1 MSFGDS
7 NGGGMYMPVAPAY
20 GGYGNGGLGMGDNGW
35 WILVL
40 LLALGGGWN
49 NGWSM
54 NGGGGMFPLYQ
65 QNTNNDVQRGFDQQ
79 AVMGGINTLNSNVQ
93 NGFAGTQQA
102 ICSGNA
108 AITQAVTNGFAN
120 AEIANNARQ
129 MADMNQNFA
138 SQTAITAGI
147 NGLAGQLAQCCCD
160 NRLATANLNSTI
172 LSENCAD
179 RAAVND
185 GIRDIIANQNAG
197 FQSIK
202 DMMCQNQ
209 IDALQR
215 EVSEKNTQI
224 AMLGLKADN
233 IANRDA
239 ILSNNDLQTATL
251 IRTLDPTPSPAYPAQ
266 YPQWN
271 YGNYGG
277 CNCNNYSRY
286 NG

>member
-20 GGYGNGGLGMGDNGW
+20 GGGYGNGGFGMGDNGW

-40 LLALGGGWN
+40 LLALGGGWG
-49 NGWSM
+49 NGFGM
-54 NGGGGMFPLYQ
+54 NGGGMFPLYQ

-108 AITQAVTNGFAN
+108 AITQAVNSGFAN
-120 AEIANNARQ
+120 AEIANNSRQ

-147 NGLAGQLAQCCCD
+147 NGLVGQLAQCCCD

-172 LSENCAD
+172 LAENCSD
-179 RAAVND
+179 RAAISD
-185 GIRDIIANQNAG
+185 GIRDIIANQTAG

-209 IDALQR
+209 IDSLQR
-215 EVSEKNTQI
+215 ELAEKNTQI
-224 AMLGLKADN
+224 AMATLKADG
-233 IANRDA
+233 IANREA
-239 ILSNNDLQTATL
+239 ILTNNDLQTSTL
-251 IRTLDPTPSPAYPAQ
+251 IRTLDPTPIPAYPAQ
-266 YPQWN
+266 YPSFNNGW
-271 YGNYGG
+271 GG
-277 CNCNNYSRY
+277 CNNCCGR
-286 NG
+286 

>member
-7 NGGGMYMPVAPAY
+7 NSGMYMPVAPAGY
-20 GGYGNGGLGMGDNGW
+20 GGYGNGGFGMGDNGW

-49 NGWSM
+49 NGWGM
-54 NGGGGMFPLYQ
+54 NGGGMFPLYQ

-79 AVMGGINTLNSNVQ
+79 AVMGGINTLNSNVS
-93 NGFAGTQQA
+93 NGFATTQQA
-102 ICSGNA
+102 ICNSTAG
-108 AITQAVTNGFAN
+108 ITQAVNNGFAS
-120 AEIANNARQ
+120 AEISNNARQ
-129 MADMNQNFA
+129 IANMQQDFA
-138 SQTAITAGI
+138 SQTAITGGI
-147 NGLAGQLAQCCCD
+147 NNLGSQLAQCCCD

-179 RAAVND
+179 RAALND
-185 GIRDIIANQNAG
+185 GVRDIIANQNAG

-215 EVSEKNTQI
+215 ENTAKDVQI

-233 IANRDA
+233 LANRDA

-251 IRTLDPTPSPAYPAQ
+251 IRTLDPTPVPAYPAQ

-277 CNCNNYSRY
+277 CGCNNYSRY
-286 NG
+286 AG

>member
-20 GGYGNGGLGMGDNGW
+20 GGGYGNGGFGMGDNGW

-49 NGWSM
+49 NGFGM
-54 NGGGGMFPLYQ
+54 NGGGMFPLYQ

-120 AEIANNARQ
+120 AEIANNSRQ

-172 LSENCAD
+172 LAENCSD
-179 RAAVND
+179 RAAISD
-185 GIRDIIANQNAG
+185 GIRDIIANQTAG

-209 IDALQR
+209 IDTLQR
-215 EVSEKNTQI
+215 ELAEKNTQI
-224 AMLGLKADN
+224 AMATLKADG
-233 IANRDA
+233 IANREA
-239 ILSNNDLQTATL
+239 ILTNNDLQTSTL
-251 IRTLDPTPSPAYPAQ
+251 IRTLDPTPIPAYPAQ
-266 YPQWN
+266 YPSFNNGW
-271 YGNYGG
+271 GG
-277 CNCNNYSRY
+277 CNNCCGR
-286 NG
+286 

>member
-7 NGGGMYMPVAPAY
+7 NGGMYMPVAPAGY
-20 GGYGNGGLGMGDNGW
+20 GGYGNGGFGMGDNCW

-49 NGWSM
+49 NGWGM
-54 NGGGGMFPLYQ
+54 NGGGMFPLYQ

-79 AVMGGINTLNSNVQ
+79 AVMGGINTLNSNVS
-93 NGFAGTQQA
+93 NGFATTQQA
-102 ICSGNA
+102 ICNSTAG
-108 AITQAVTNGFAN
+108 ITQAVNNGFAS
-120 AEIANNARQ
+120 AEISNNARQ
-129 MADMNQNFA
+129 IANMQQDFA
-138 SQTAITAGI
+138 SQTAITGGI
-147 NGLAGQLAQCCCD
+147 NNLGSQLAQCCCD

-179 RAAVND
+179 RAALND
-185 GIRDIIANQNAG
+185 GVRDIIANQNAG

-215 EVSEKNTQI
+215 ENTAKDVQI

-233 IANRDA
+233 LANRDA

-251 IRTLDPTPSPAYPAQ
+251 IRTLDPTPVPAYPAQ

-277 CNCNNYSRY
+277 CGCNNYSRY
-286 NG
+286 AG

>member
-20 GGYGNGGLGMGDNGW
+20 GGGYGNGGFGMGDNGW

-40 LLALGGGWN
+40 LLALGGGWG
-49 NGWSM
+49 NGFGM
-54 NGGGGMFPLYQ
+54 NGGGMFPLYQ

-108 AITQAVTNGFAN
+108 ALTQAVTNGFAN
-120 AEIANNARQ
+120 AEIANNSRQ

-147 NGLAGQLAQCCCD
+147 NGLSGQLAQCCCD

-172 LSENCAD
+172 LAENCSD
-179 RAAVND
+179 RAALID
-185 GIRDIIANQNAG
+185 GMRDIIANQTAG

-209 IDALQR
+209 IDSLQR
-215 EVSEKNTQI
+215 ELAEKNTQI
-224 AMLGLKADN
+224 AMATLKADG
-233 IANRDA
+233 IANREA
-239 ILSNNDLQTATL
+239 ILTNNDLQTSTL
-251 IRTLDPTPSPAYPAQ
+251 IRTLDPTPIPAYPAQ
-266 YPQWN
+266 YPSFNNGW
-271 YGNYGG
+271 GS
-277 CNCNNYSRY
+277 CNCCGR
-286 NG
+286 

>member
-7 NGGGMYMPVAPAY
+7 NSGMYMPVAPAGY
-20 GGYGNGGLGMGDNGW
+20 GGYGNGSFGMGDNGW

-40 LLALGGGWN
+40 LLALGGGWG
-49 NGWSM
+49 NGFGM
-54 NGGGGMFPLYQ
+54 NGGGMFPLYQ

-79 AVMGGINTLNSNVQ
+79 AVMGGINTLNSNVS
-93 NGFAGTQQA
+93 NGFATTQQA
-102 ICSGNA
+102 ICNSTAG
-108 AITQAVTNGFAN
+108 ITQAVNNGFAN
-120 AEIANNARQ
+120 AEISNNARQ
-129 MADMNQNFA
+129 IADMQQNFA
-138 SQTAITAGI
+138 SQTAIT
-147 NGLAGQLAQCCCD
+147 NGMSGLSSQLAQCCCD

-179 RAAVND
+179 RAALND
-185 GIRDIIANQNAG
+185 GVRDIIASQNAG

-202 DMMCQNQ
+202 DMLCQNQ

-215 EVSEKNTQI
+215 ENTAKDVQI

-233 IANRDA
+233 LANRDA

-251 IRTLDPTPSPAYPAQ
+251 IRTLDPTPIPAYPAQ

>member
-7 NGGGMYMPVAPAY
+7 NGGMYMPVAPAAY
-20 GGYGNGGLGMGDNGW
+20 GGFGMGDNGW

-40 LLALGGGWN
+40 LLALGGGWG
-49 NGWSM
+49 NGFGM
-54 NGGGGMFPLYQ
+54 NGGGMFPLYQ

-79 AVMGGINTLNSNVQ
+79 AVMGGINTLNSNVS
-93 NGFAGTQQA
+93 NGFATTQQA
-102 ICSGNA
+102 ICNSTAG
-108 AITQAVTNGFAN
+108 ITQAVNNGFAS
-120 AEIANNARQ
+120 AEISNNARQ
-129 MADMNQNFA
+129 IADMQQNFA
-138 SQTAITAGI
+138 SQTAITGGI
-147 NGLAGQLAQCCCD
+147 NGLSSQLAQCCCD

-179 RAAVND
+179 RAALND
-185 GIRDIIANQNAG
+185 GVRDIIANQNAG

-233 IANRDA
+233 LANRDA

-251 IRTLDPTPSPAYPAQ
+251 IRTLDPTPIPAYPAQ

>member
-7 NGGGMYMPVAPAY
+7 NSGMYMPVAPAGY
-20 GGYGNGGLGMGDNGW
+20 GGYGNGGFGMGDNGW

-49 NGWSM
+49 NGWGM
-54 NGGGGMFPLYQ
+54 NGGGMFPLYQ

-79 AVMGGINTLNSNVQ
+79 AVMGGINTLNSNVS
-93 NGFAGTQQA
+93 NGFATTQQA
-102 ICSGNA
+102 ICNSTAG
-108 AITQAVTNGFAN
+108 ITQAVNNGFAS
-120 AEIANNARQ
+120 AEISNNARQ
-129 MADMNQNFA
+129 IADMQQNFA
-138 SQTAITAGI
+138 SQTAITNGI
-147 NGLAGQLAQCCCD
+147 SDLGSQLAQCCCD

-179 RAAVND
+179 RAALND
-185 GIRDIIANQNAG
+185 GVRDIIANQNAG

-202 DMMCQNQ
+202 DMICQNQ

-215 EVSEKNTQI
+215 ENTAKDVQI

-233 IANRDA
+233 LANRDA

-251 IRTLDPTPSPAYPAQ
+251 IRTLDPTPVPAYPAQ

-277 CNCNNYSRY
+277 YGCNNYSRCA
-286 NG
+286 G

>member
-20 GGYGNGGLGMGDNGW
+20 GGGYGNGSFGMGDNGW

-49 NGWSM
+49 NGFGM
-54 NGGGGMFPLYQ
+54 NGGGMFPLYQ

-79 AVMGGINTLNSNVQ
+79 AVMGGINTLNSNVS
-93 NGFAGTQQA
+93 NGFATTQQA
-102 ICSGNA
+102 ICNSTAG
-108 AITQAVTNGFAN
+108 ITQAVNNGFAS
-120 AEIANNARQ
+120 AEISNNARQ
-129 MADMNQNFA
+129 IADMQQNFA
-138 SQTAITAGI
+138 SQTAITNGI
-147 NGLAGQLAQCCCD
+147 SGLGSQLAQCCCD

-179 RAAVND
+179 RAALND
-185 GIRDIIANQNAG
+185 GVRDIIANQNAG

-215 EVSEKNTQI
+215 ENTAKDVQI

-233 IANRDA
+233 LANRDA

-251 IRTLDPTPSPAYPAQ
+251 IRTLDPTPVPAYPAQ

-271 YGNYGG
+271 NGWGG
-277 CNCNNYSRY
+277 CNNCCGR
-286 NG
+286 

>member
-7 NGGGMYMPVAPAY
+7 NSGMYMPVAPAGY
-20 GGYGNGGLGMGDNGW
+20 GGYGNGGFGMGDNGW

-49 NGWSM
+49 NGWGM
-54 NGGGGMFPLYQ
+54 NGGGMFPLYQ

-79 AVMGGINTLNSNVQ
+79 AVMGGINTLNSNVS
-93 NGFAGTQQA
+93 NGFATTQQA
-102 ICSGNA
+102 ICNSTAG
-108 AITQAVTNGFAN
+108 ITQAVNNGFAS
-120 AEIANNARQ
+120 AEISNNARQ
-129 MADMNQNFA
+129 IADMQQNFA
-138 SQTAITAGI
+138 SQTAITNGI
-147 NGLAGQLAQCCCD
+147 SGLGSQLAQCCCD

-179 RAAVND
+179 RAALND
-185 GIRDIIANQNAG
+185 GVRDIIANQNAG

-215 EVSEKNTQI
+215 ENTAKDVQI

-233 IANRDA
+233 LANRDA

-251 IRTLDPTPSPAYPAQ
+251 IRTLDPTPVPAYPAQ

-277 CNCNNYSRY
+277 CGCNNYSRY
-286 NG
+286 AG

>member
-20 GGYGNGGLGMGDNGW
+20 GGGYGNGGFGMGDNGW

-40 LLALGGGWN
+40 LLALGGGWG
-49 NGWSM
+49 NGFGM
-54 NGGGGMFPLYQ
+54 NGGGMFPLYQ

-108 AITQAVTNGFAN
+108 AITQAVNNGFAN
-120 AEIANNARQ
+120 AEIANNSRQ

-172 LSENCAD
+172 LAENCSD
-179 RAAVND
+179 RAALSD
-185 GIRDIIANQNAG
+185 GIRDIIANQTAG

-209 IDALQR
+209 IDSLQR
-215 EVSEKNTQI
+215 ELAEKNTQI
-224 AMLGLKADN
+224 AMATIKADG
-233 IANRDA
+233 IANREA
-239 ILSNNDLQTATL
+239 ILTNNDLQTSTL
-251 IRTLDPTPSPAYPAQ
+251 IRTLDPTPIPAYPAQ
-266 YPQWN
+266 YPSFNNCW
-271 YGNYGG
+271 GG
-277 CNCNNYSRY
+277 CNNCCGR
-286 NG
+286 

>member
-1 MSFGDS
+1 
-7 NGGGMYMPVAPAY
+7 
-20 GGYGNGGLGMGDNGW
+20 
-35 WILVL
+35 
-40 LLALGGGWN
+40 
-49 NGWSM
+49 
-54 NGGGGMFPLYQ
+54 
-65 QNTNNDVQRGFDQQ
+65 
-79 AVMGGINTLNSNVQ
+79 MGGINTLNSNVQ
-93 NGFAGTQQA
+93 NGFAGTQQS

-179 RAAVND
+179 RAALND
-185 GIRDIIANQNAG
+185 ATRDIIASQNAG

-209 IDALQR
+209 IDSLQR
-215 EVSEKNTQI
+215 EVNAKDIQL
-224 AMLGLKADN
+224 AMATLKADG
-233 IANRDA
+233 IANREA
-239 ILSNNDLQTATL
+239 ILTNNDAQTATL
-251 IRTLDPTPSPAYPAQ
+251 IRTLDPTPIPAYPAQ
-266 YPQWN
+266 YPSFNNGW
-271 YGNYGG
+271 GG
-277 CNCNNYSRY
+277 CNNCCGR
-286 NG
+286 

>member
-7 NGGGMYMPVAPAY
+7 NSGMYMPVAPAGY
-20 GGYGNGGLGMGDNGW
+20 GGYGNGGFGMGDNGW

-40 LLALGGGWN
+40 LLALGGGWG
-49 NGWSM
+49 NGFGM
-54 NGGGGMFPLYQ
+54 NGGGMFPLYQ

-79 AVMGGINTLNSNVQ
+79 AVMGGINTLNSNVS
-93 NGFAGTQQA
+93 NGFATTQQA
-102 ICSGNA
+102 ICNSTAG
-108 AITQAVTNGFAN
+108 ITQAVNNGFAN
-120 AEIANNARQ
+120 AEISNNARQ
-129 MADMNQNFA
+129 IADMQQNFA
-138 SQTAITAGI
+138 SQTAIT
-147 NGLAGQLAQCCCD
+147 NGMSGLSSQLAQCCCD

-179 RAAVND
+179 RAALND
-185 GIRDIIANQNAG
+185 GVRDIIASQNAG

-202 DMMCQNQ
+202 DMLCQNQ

-215 EVSEKNTQI
+215 ENTAKDVQI

-233 IANRDA
+233 LANRDA

-251 IRTLDPTPSPAYPAQ
+251 IRTLDPTPVPAYPAQ

>member
-7 NGGGMYMPVAPAY
+7 NGGMYMPVAPAGY
-20 GGYGNGGLGMGDNGW
+20 GGYGNGGFGMGDNGW

-40 LLALGGGWN
+40 LLALGGGW
-49 NGWSM
+49 SM
-54 NGGGGMFPLYQ
+54 NGGGMFPLYQ
-65 QNTNNDVQRGFDQQ
+65 QNTNNDVQHGFDQQ
-79 AVMGGINTLNSNVQ
+79 AVMGGINTLNSNVS
-93 NGFAGTQQA
+93 NGFATTQQA
-102 ICSGNA
+102 VN
-108 AITQAVTNGFAN
+108 NGFAS
-120 AEIANNARQ
+120 AEISNNARQ
-129 MADMNQNFA
+129 IADMQQNFA
-138 SQTAITAGI
+138 SQTAITNGI
-147 NGLAGQLAQCCCD
+147 SGLGSQLAQCCCD

-179 RAAVND
+179 RAALND
-185 GIRDIIANQNAG
+185 GVRDIIANQNAG

-215 EVSEKNTQI
+215 ENTAKDVQI

-233 IANRDA
+233 LANRDA

-251 IRTLDPTPSPAYPAQ
+251 IRTLDPTPVPAYPAQ

-271 YGNYGG
+271 CGSYGG
-277 CNCNNYSRY
+277 CGCNNYSRY
-286 NG
+286 TG